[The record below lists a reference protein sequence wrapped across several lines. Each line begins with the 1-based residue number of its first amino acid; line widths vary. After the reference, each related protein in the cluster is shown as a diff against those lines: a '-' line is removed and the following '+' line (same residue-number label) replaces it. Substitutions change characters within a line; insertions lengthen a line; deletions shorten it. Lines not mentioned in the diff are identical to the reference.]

1 MGFGVVFAVNSSLH
15 SYVIIA
21 LAKADGV
28 SMDVGF
34 YYMANASGRLL
45 GTVLSGAVYQVYGL
59 EACLII
65 SILLAG
71 ISGFFIKKVTI

>member
-1 MGFGVVFAVNSSLH
+1 MLSFWAFLLVGVILSIVSFGYISSLGSVVIVVGLLAFAAVFAVNSSLH

-34 YYMANASGRLL
+34 
-45 GTVLSGAVYQVYGL
+45 
-59 EACLII
+59 
-65 SILLAG
+65 
-71 ISGFFIKKVTI
+71 